1 MYSSCIEYCVF
12 NVYILACTYL
22 FLYSNFL
29 VNSADRIVRVY
40 DVDDI
45 VDNADSGSEP
55 EALQKLQD
63 LVNKCVCVC
72 VCACVCVCVCA
83 CVCVCMRGCGCVPCL
98 CNEQTKDLP

>member
-1 MYSSCIEYCVF
+1 MIGITRQSF
-12 NVYILACTYL
+12 

-45 VDNADSGSEP
+45 VHNADSGSEP

-63 LVNKCVCVC
+63 LVNKYVYIHVYY
-72 VCACVCVCVCA
+72 V
-83 CVCVCMRGCGCVPCL
+83 L
-98 CNEQTKDLP
+98 